1 VKRALAAVLSG
12 CVWLV
17 LPAGAVQ
24 AQPDPLATLRQ
35 ATVAFHEVAAA
46 EDAGYQE
53 FLPCFDSAT
62 GGMGQ
67 HYVDLSRV
75 DGVVEADRP
84 EAMVYQLGREGRA
97 HLVSVEYIV
106 PDTFPRPTL
115 YGQVFH
121 HNTDLHLW
129 VLHAWIWKANPAG
142 VFADYNPDVPDCD

>member
-1 VKRALAAVLSG
+1 MRRALAAVLAG

-17 LPAGAVQ
+17 LPAVAAQ
-24 AQPDPLATLRQ
+24 AQPDPLATLRH
-35 ATVAFHEVAAA
+35 ATVAFHDVGAA

-75 DGVVEADRP
+75 DGVVEARRP
-84 EAMVYQLGREGRA
+84 EAMVYQLGVEGRP
-97 HLVSVEYIV
+97 HLVAVEYIV
-106 PDTFPRPTL
+106 PDTFDRPTL
-115 YGQVFH
+115 YGQLFH
-121 HNTDLHLW
+121 HNTELHLW